1 MQVDSRAG
9 RFLRGAED
17 GTSRAL
23 SCKRPSMAKAA
34 LPHASTKLDRTSRRE
49 LSLQAAANGSKAS
62 SSVMI
67 APQNWGETEGK
78 DTMISITEGKS
89 VSKRKNR
96 KKKKKN
102 QTETSLDINNGTFAS
117 HQNEKTEHVS
127 ITHAF
132 FSNIVGAEKQ
142 TSVQM

>member
-1 MQVDSRAG
+1 
-9 RFLRGAED
+9 
-17 GTSRAL
+17 
-23 SCKRPSMAKAA
+23 MAKAA

-89 VSKRKNR
+89 VSKRI
-96 KKKKKN
+96 KN

-132 FSNIVGAEKQ
+132 FSNIVRAEKQ

>member
-34 LPHASTKLDRTSRRE
+34 LPHASTKLDRTSKRE

-96 KKKKKN
+96 KKKY

-132 FSNIVGAEKQ
+132 FSNIVRVEKQ
-142 TSVQM
+142 TSVPM